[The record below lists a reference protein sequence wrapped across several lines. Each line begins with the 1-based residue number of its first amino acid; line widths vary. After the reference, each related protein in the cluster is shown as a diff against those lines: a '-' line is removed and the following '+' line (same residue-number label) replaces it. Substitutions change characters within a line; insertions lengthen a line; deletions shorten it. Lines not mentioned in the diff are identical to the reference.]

1 MACNPLIIKSDIE
14 TLHNIYN
21 SKTFISKIFDCTK
34 DSITQDNN
42 GVIHVQKK
50 YSIDDLEKM
59 FTISQ
64 YIRENII
71 PKIKNINIELNI
83 FQSVVFKD
91 DNLLIIK
98 YISTIDKPFYVKNML
113 ADQSTVFYI
122 KIYPTKED
130 KNLLLVNYIR
140 KFIPTGDDE
149 INNDENII
157 GDINILNINN
167 TYDTIQF
174 NQGLLMAASALL
186 GDETVNDI
194 IIPFIYKI
202 FDDFIDNILNKRI
215 KNFLRKKSI
224 DVYTKKKS

>member
-1 MACNPLIIKSDIE
+1 MACNPLIIKSNIE

-34 DSITQDNN
+34 DSITQDN
-42 GVIHVQKK
+42 GVIHVQKN
-50 YSIDDLEKM
+50 YSIKDLENM
-59 FTISQ
+59 FTISE

-98 YISTIDKPFYVKNML
+98 YISTIDKPSYVKNML

-122 KIYPTKED
+122 KIHPTKED
-130 KNLLLVNYIR
+130 KNLLLENYIR

-174 NQGLLMAASALL
+174 NHGLLIAASALL
-186 GDETVNDI
+186 GDDTVNDI

-215 KNFLRKKSI
+215 KNFLRKKNI
-224 DVYTKKKS
+224 DVYTKKKT

>member
-1 MACNPLIIKSDIE
+1 MACNPLIIKSNIE

-34 DSITQDNN
+34 DSITQDN
-42 GVIHVQKK
+42 GVIHVQKN
-50 YSIDDLEKM
+50 YSIKDLENM
-59 FTISQ
+59 FTISE

-98 YISTIDKPFYVKNML
+98 YISTIDKPSYVKNML

-122 KIYPTKED
+122 KIHPTKED

-174 NQGLLMAASALL
+174 NHGLLIAASALL
-186 GDETVNDI
+186 GDDTVNDI

-224 DVYTKKKS
+224 DVYTKKKT

>member
-1 MACNPLIIKSDIE
+1 MACNPLIIKSNIE

-34 DSITQDNN
+34 DSITQDN
-42 GVIHVQKK
+42 GVIHVQKN
-50 YSIDDLEKM
+50 YSIKDLENM
-59 FTISQ
+59 FTISE

-98 YISTIDKPFYVKNML
+98 YISTIDKPSYVKNML

-122 KIYPTKED
+122 KIHPTKED

-174 NQGLLMAASALL
+174 NHGLLIAASALL
-186 GDETVNDI
+186 GDDTVNDI

-215 KNFLRKKSI
+215 KNFLRKKNI
-224 DVYTKKKS
+224 DVYTKKKT

>member
-1 MACNPLIIKSDIE
+1 MACNPLIIKSNIE

-34 DSITQDNN
+34 DSITQDN
-42 GVIHVQKK
+42 GVIHVQKN
-50 YSIDDLEKM
+50 YSIKDLENM
-59 FTISQ
+59 FTISE

-91 DNLLIIK
+91 DKLLIIK
-98 YISTIDKPFYVKNML
+98 YISTIDKPSYVKNML

-122 KIYPTKED
+122 KIHPTKED

-174 NQGLLMAASALL
+174 NHGLLIAASALL
-186 GDETVNDI
+186 GDDTVNDI

-224 DVYTKKKS
+224 DVYTKKKT

>member
-1 MACNPLIIKSDIE
+1 MACNPLIIKSNIE

-34 DSITQDNN
+34 DSITQDN
-42 GVIHVQKK
+42 GVIHVQKN
-50 YSIDDLEKM
+50 YSIKDLENM
-59 FTISQ
+59 FTISE

-98 YISTIDKPFYVKNML
+98 YISTIDKPSYVKNML

-122 KIYPTKED
+122 KIHPTKED

-157 GDINILNINN
+157 GDINILNIDN

-174 NQGLLMAASALL
+174 NPGLLIAASALL
-186 GDETVNDI
+186 GDDTVNDI

-215 KNFLRKKSI
+215 KNFLRKKNI
-224 DVYTKKKS
+224 DVYTKKKT

>member
-1 MACNPLIIKSDIE
+1 MACNPLIIKSNIE

-34 DSITQDNN
+34 DSIIEDD
-42 GVIHVQKK
+42 GVIKVQKN
-50 YSIDDLEKM
+50 YTINDLEKM
-59 FTISQ
+59 FIISP

-71 PKIKNINIELNI
+71 PKIKNINIQLNI
-83 FQSVVFKD
+83 LQNVVFKD

-98 YISTIDKPFYVKNML
+98 YISTIDKPSYVKNML

-122 KIYPTKED
+122 KIYPTNED
-130 KNLLLVNYIR
+130 KSLLLVNYIR

-157 GDINILNINN
+157 DDINILNIDN

-174 NQGLLMAASALL
+174 NQGLLMTAGALL
-186 GDETVNDI
+186 GEDTVNDI

-215 KNFLRKKSI
+215 KNFLRKKKI
-224 DVYTKKKS
+224 DVYTKKQKT